1 MKLRLGL
8 LRDSRVSIEKNEA
21 LDSQRRL
28 QEALKK
34 MKESEAIYPGVTAR
48 VRSDVPAPPPTET
61 TKKTSAKVIEKGP
74 KIRPLSESKA
84 IDAGANF
91 ISEAF
96 LFAVAGG
103 LILLESLRSRR
114 KESNRQDMVQERLD
128 LLETRNGQDERRLEE
143 LECRDKRL
151 ARRILTLE
159 EEVWKLR
166 GGKGELPGKETM
178 EIFKEWSPTPLWKP
192 DEKAEGSLWG
202 RIWNWRGP
210 QEDAGKA
217 VIVLS
222 SSGAASKTKA
232 KTIEGSNTK
241 IGDTPKSAEDTE
253 HAGRTD
259 TA

>member
-8 LRDSRVSIEKNEA
+8 LRDSRASIEKSET
-21 LDSQRRL
+21 LERQRRH

-34 MKESEAIYPGVTAR
+34 MKETEAIYPGVTAR
-48 VRSDVPAPPPTET
+48 VRSDVLAPSLIET
-61 TKKTSAKVIEKGP
+61 AKKAGAKAVEKGP

-96 LFAVAGG
+96 LFVVAGG
-103 LILLESLRSRR
+103 LILLESLRARR
-114 KESNRQDMVQERLD
+114 KESNRQDMVKERLD

-151 ARRILTLE
+151 AGRILTLE

-166 GGKGELPGKETM
+166 GRKGELPGKETM

-202 RIWNWRGP
+202 RI
-210 QEDAGKA
+210 
-217 VIVLS
+217 
-222 SSGAASKTKA
+222 
-232 KTIEGSNTK
+232 
-241 IGDTPKSAEDTE
+241 
-253 HAGRTD
+253 
-259 TA
+259 